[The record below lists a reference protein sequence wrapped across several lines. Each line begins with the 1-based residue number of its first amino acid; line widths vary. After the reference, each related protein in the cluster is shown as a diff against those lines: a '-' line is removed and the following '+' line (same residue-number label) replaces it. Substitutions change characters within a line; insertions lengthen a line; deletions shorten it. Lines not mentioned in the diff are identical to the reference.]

1 MSSKRRPPTSD
12 EVFIDHITHIVE
24 DINVANRDLLR
35 FGFLT
40 STKTKTDQNKSS
52 YIQIIFN
59 EGFIKITDS
68 PDYIFDKNKIINC
81 VTENASNLFANLIST
96 ASIKSGN
103 KASFNLFNYTSS
115 HLLEN
120 KDCALKLSIL
130 DKQSLTHVWSA
141 GEQYKI

>member
-24 DINVANRDLLR
+24 DINIANRDLLR

-40 STKTKTDQNKSS
+40 STKIEPGQNKSS

-68 PDYIFDKNKIINC
+68 PDYIFDKNKIHR
-81 VTENASNLFANLIST
+81 
-96 ASIKSGN
+96 
-103 KASFNLFNYTSS
+103 SF
-115 HLLEN
+115 
-120 KDCALKLSIL
+120 
-130 DKQSLTHVWSA
+130 
-141 GEQYKI
+141 

>member
-1 MSSKRRPPTSD
+1 MSSKRRRPTSD

-40 STKTKTDQNKSS
+40 STKIETDQNKSS

-68 PDYIFDKNKIINC
+68 PDDILYYYIQ
-81 VTENASNLFANLIST
+81 
-96 ASIKSGN
+96 SIKHCKSMN
-103 KASFNLFNYTSS
+103 IT
-115 HLLEN
+115 
-120 KDCALKLSIL
+120 
-130 DKQSLTHVWSA
+130 
-141 GEQYKI
+141 